1 MTNPRA
7 DAVRGGSDNID
18 AGQARRSDATATP
31 PVPEQ
36 LRRRRAASSRYQPLP
51 DGRQDHP
58 FSPLSSDP
66 SVSKAGSSA
75 MTALDLD
82 AVRAALGGYQGAS
95 GRLSICSDLD
105 YGGRRFA
112 TDVDGLDF
120 AVQFVR
126 DQDVQGAGSIYHRGT
141 TVREDAVIPPRK
153 RGKAEH
159 SGLWLRFQ
167 ADLDYGK
174 AGYAPDAE
182 TVLRVVKG
190 AELPK
195 ASAFISSGH
204 GVYPQWELDPG
215 EPDSPEVR
223 ALAADV
229 AAELRRAFAA
239 EGFALD
245 QSIGADAARVWR
257 IPGTVNRKPGM
268 EPVACRVIERTAAA
282 YRFSD
287 LRAAVPRQTQTGPD
301 QPATG
306 TWEDRAPFTLAQAR
320 AFTAEPMGR
329 LRAAQ
334 QGDRNN
340 ALNAAAMALGHFV
353 PPGFWSYEDT
363 EEALIEVCEVIGYAR
378 EDPGKMHRTITSGL
392 AAGMAQPARRT
403 EGDEGTANP
412 GAPPTADEIY
422 ARKVAVRV
430 EQLAIDEQARQILVD
445 RKRAGRPSIADGLI
459 DSCDLDQIPPPRML
473 LGEFI
478 PHAAVGVLAG
488 KWGAYKSFLATSWA
502 CSLAVGR
509 PWQNRPEFAVP
520 EAVRVLYVAAEGAA
534 GISQRIAA
542 WKSAYGPIPRGYLVV
557 YPKPIKL
564 TSEPDVAELAQIVGD
579 QGFGVV
585 IVDTLHRSALG
596 SEENSATEFG
606 LIFEAMAG
614 IRDEYGTTTL
624 FADHTGHGGGR
635 PRGTSAKED
644 DSDFVLIAD
653 FDGEDRGPAT
663 QRTVKIRKRK
673 DLPSEGEWPIRLVPV
688 PEVESAYVEIGTV
701 SPGSTAS
708 PSDLTEQWHSRAS
721 SEVPGEIENLRGKG
735 TAAARDIFRL
745 LRYVGGSRGLTPAEI
760 RSALNES
767 PRTHHRSTIHAGL
780 TVLDEAGV
788 TVEGSTPAR
797 LILAPRFE
805 VP

>member
-1 MTNPRA
+1 VVGGNTTNVT
-7 DAVRGGSDNID
+7 DSD
-18 AGQARRSDATATP
+18 TA
-31 PVPEQ
+31 E
-36 LRRRRAASSRYQPLP
+36 
-51 DGRQDHP
+51 
-58 FSPLSSDP
+58 LSG
-66 SVSKAGSSA
+66 GSSA

-82 AVRAALGGYQGAS
+82 AVHAALAGYGSAL
-95 GRLSICSDLD
+95 GYLAICSSLN
-105 YGGRRFA
+105 YAGCRFA
-112 TDVDGLDF
+112 TDVAGLNV
-120 AVQFVR
+120 AVQYVR
-126 DQDVQGAGSIYHRGT
+126 DQDAQGAGSIYHRGT
-141 TVREDAVIPPRK
+141 TVREDAVISPGG

-159 SGLWLRFQ
+159 SHLWLRFQ

-190 AELPK
+190 ADLPE
-195 ASAFISSGH
+195 ASAFVSSGH
-204 GVYPQWELDPG
+204 GLYPQWDLAPAVA
-215 EPDSPEVR
+215 DSPEVR
-223 ALAADV
+223 ALAADI

-239 EGFALD
+239 EGLALD

-301 QPATG
+301 QPATE
-306 TWEDRAPFTLAQAR
+306 TWEDRAPFTLPQAR
-320 AFTAEPMGR
+320 AFIAEPMAR

-334 QGDRNN
+334 NGDRNN
-340 ALNAAAMALGHFV
+340 ALNAAAMACGHFI
-353 PPGFWSYEDT
+353 PAAFWSYEDT
-363 EEALIEVCEVIGYAR
+363 EEALIEACEAIGYAR
-378 EDPGKMHRTITSGL
+378 EAPGKMRRTITSGL
-392 AAGMAQPARRT
+392 AAGIAQPAQRT

-412 GAPPTADEIY
+412 CAPPTTDEIH
-422 ARKVAVRV
+422 ARKVTARV
-430 EQLAIDEQARQILVD
+430 EQLEIDEQARQILAD
-445 RKRAGRPSIADGLI
+445 RKRARRPSITDGLI
-459 DSCDLDQIPPPRML
+459 DSCDLNQIPPPRML

-478 PHAAVGVLAG
+478 PHAAVGFLAG
-488 KWGAYKSFLATSWA
+488 KWGAYKSFLATSWG

-509 PWQNRPEFAVP
+509 SWQTRSEFTVP
-520 EAVRVLYVAAEGAA
+520 KAVRVLYVAAEGAS

-542 WKSAYGPIPRGYLVV
+542 WKSAHGPIPRGHLVV
-557 YPKPIKL
+557 YPKPINL
-564 TSEPDVAELAQIVGD
+564 TSVPDVTELAGIVGD

-585 IVDTLHRSALG
+585 IVDTLHRSAPG

-624 FADHTGHGGGR
+624 FTDHTGHGGRR

-644 DSDFVLIAD
+644 DSDFVLIVD
-653 FDGEDRGPAT
+653 FDGDARSPAT

-701 SPGSTAS
+701 SQGTTAS
-708 PSDLTEQWHSRAS
+708 PSDVTEQWHSRAS
-721 SEVPGEIENLRGKG
+721 LDVPGEIENLRGKG

-745 LRYVGGSRGLTPAEI
+745 LWYVGGSRGLTTGEI
-760 RSALNES
+760 TSALNEA
-767 PRTHHRSTIHAGL
+767 HAYHRSTIHAGL
-780 TVLDEAGV
+780 TALAKANV
-788 TVEGSTPAR
+788 TVEGSTPTR

-805 VP
+805 AT

>member
-1 MTNPRA
+1 
-7 DAVRGGSDNID
+7 
-18 AGQARRSDATATP
+18 
-31 PVPEQ
+31 
-36 LRRRRAASSRYQPLP
+36 
-51 DGRQDHP
+51 
-58 FSPLSSDP
+58 
-66 SVSKAGSSA
+66 

-82 AVRAALGGYQGAS
+82 AVRAALGGYEGAP

-105 YGGRRFA
+105 YGGRRFD
-112 TDVDGLDF
+112 TSVDGLDA
-120 AVQFVR
+120 AVQHVR
-126 DQDVQGAGSIYHRGT
+126 DQDAQGAGSIYHRGT
-141 TVREDAVIPPRK
+141 TVREDAVISPGG

-190 AELPK
+190 ADLPEP
-195 ASAFISSGH
+195 SAFVSSGH
-204 GVYPQWELDPG
+204 GLYPQWQLKSG
-215 EPDSPEVR
+215 ESDSPEVR
-223 ALAADV
+223 ALAADI

-268 EPVACRVIERTAAA
+268 EPVACRVIERTAAV
-282 YRFSD
+282 YRFGD
-287 LRAAVPRQTQTGPD
+287 LRAVVPLRAQTGPD
-301 QPATG
+301 QLATG
-306 TWEDRAPFTLAQAR
+306 TWEDRAPFILAQVR
-320 AFTAEPMGR
+320 AFIAEPMSR

-334 QGDRNN
+334 KGDRNN
-340 ALNAAAMALGHFV
+340 ALNAAAMALGHFIN
-353 PPGFWSYEDT
+353 PGFWSYEDA
-363 EEALIEVCEVIGYAR
+363 EEALIEVCEGIGYAR
-378 EDPGKMHRTITSGL
+378 EDPGRMHRTIASGL
-392 AAGMAQPARRT
+392 AAGMAQPAQRT

-412 GAPPTADEIY
+412 GAPPTADEIH
-422 ARKVAVRV
+422 ARRVAERV
-430 EQLAIDEQARQILVD
+430 EQLEIDEKARQILAD
-445 RKRAGRPSIADGLI
+445 RKRARRPSITDGLI

-478 PHAAVGVLAG
+478 PHAAVGFLAG
-488 KWGAYKSFLATSWA
+488 KWGTYKSFLATSWA
-502 CSLAVGR
+502 CSLAVGQ

-542 WKSAYGPIPRGYLVV
+542 WKSAHGPIPRGHLVV

-579 QGFGVV
+579 WCFGVV
-585 IVDTLHRSALG
+585 IVDTLHRSAPG

-614 IRDEYGTTTL
+614 IRDNYATTTL
-624 FADHTGHGGGR
+624 FADHTGHVGGR

-663 QRTVKIRKRK
+663 QRSVRIRKRK

-701 SPGSTAS
+701 GPRATAS

-721 SEVPGEIENLRGKG
+721 SDVPGEIENLRGKG

-745 LRYVGGSRGLTPAEI
+745 LRYVGGSRGLTTGEI
-760 RSALNES
+760 TSALNEA
-767 PRTHHRSTIHAGL
+767 RTYHRSTIHAGL
-780 TVLDEAGV
+780 TTLTKASV

-805 VP
+805 VT